1 MAFMAYMLVAVD
13 ASILGR
19 LGPGKRSQM
28 GLSCSGARWL
38 GQQAVVAMEAP
49 LARYMFEYLLA
60 YLLDVVL
67 TAKDMLNPILG
78 ALIRLGGEVGKES
91 VLWRQVTINALDAEA
106 EFVGA
111 VRGQLP
117 GLERRVHL
125 VAHSAAELAF

>member
-38 GQQAVVAMEAP
+38 GQQAVVAVEAS
-49 LARYMFEYLLA
+49 LAWYVLEYLLA

-67 TAKDMLNPILG
+67 SAEDMLNPIFG
-78 ALIRLGGEVGKES
+78 A
-91 VLWRQVTINALDAEA
+91 
-106 EFVGA
+106 FV
-111 VRGQLP
+111 
-117 GLERRVHL
+117 
-125 VAHSAAELAF
+125 